1 VFFAIFLL
9 GQLASLVAQIPAG
22 LGVFEAVMLWGMSPA
37 VPAAAMVVGLVGY
50 RVIYFL
56 LPLVIAAAIW
66 AVREGRGWLRR
77 RREHR
82 RRASAARVA

>member
-1 VFFAIFLL
+1 
-9 GQLASLVAQIPAG
+9 
-22 LGVFEAVMLWGMSPA
+22 
-37 VPAAAMVVGLVGY
+37 VVGLVGY

-56 LPLVIAAAIW
+56 LPLVIAATIW

-82 RRASAARVA
+82 RHASTARAA